1 MEYLKVAKILSTV
14 GLKGE
19 VRVYTTSTFKNLRYK
34 KGNSLFYMNENNEYI
49 EIHIKNYR
57 NKEGNIDY
65 LTFEE
70 FDSIEKVEFLLNK
83 ELFSLKDYK
92 NLKDNEYY
100 YSDLISSTCFDED
113 NNELGIIKDIKEF
126 NANVSIELKL
136 NNNKIIYIPFND
148 FFIKNVDITSKK
160 VIIHVIEGLLE
171 I

>member
-83 ELFSLKDYK
+83 ELFALKDYK

-160 VIIHVIEGLLE
+160 VIIHVIKGLLE

>member
-83 ELFSLKDYK
+83 ELFALKDYK

>member
-70 FDSIEKVEFLLNK
+70 FNSIEKVEFLLNK
-83 ELFSLKDYK
+83 ELFALKDYK

>member
-19 VRVYTTSTFKNLRYK
+19 VRVYTASTFKNLRYK

-83 ELFSLKDYK
+83 ELFALKDYK

>member
-83 ELFSLKDYK
+83 ELFALKDYK

-148 FFIKNVDITSKK
+148 FFIKNVDIASKK

>member
-1 MEYLKVAKILSTV
+1 
-14 GLKGE
+14 
-19 VRVYTTSTFKNLRYK
+19 
-34 KGNSLFYMNENNEYI
+34 MNENNEYI

-83 ELFSLKDYK
+83 ELFALKDYK

>member
-83 ELFSLKDYK
+83 ELFALKDYK

-100 YSDLISSTCFDED
+100 YSDLISSACFDED